1 MNGELYEIY
10 KQQAQM
16 RQMLEDAIGNKKG
29 ADGKGIGES
38 VLKKMEQLERD
49 LLEKGFTNSTLQKMV
64 EMKHELLKLEEAAY
78 KQGQDEKRESTTNS
92 QLFEKRNINEIAK
105 KKLWF
110 RQNEILN
117 RQSLPLQTIYK
128 KKVQEYFKINDSIQ

>member
-10 KQQAQM
+10 KQQAEM
-16 RQMLEDAIGNKKG
+16 RKMLEEALGDKKG
-29 ADGKGIGES
+29 KDGKGIGEDA
-38 VLKKMEQLERD
+38 LKKMEQLERD
-49 LLEKGFTNSTLQKMV
+49 LLENGFTNATLQKMV
-64 EMKHELLKLEEAAY
+64 QMKHELLKLKEAAY
-78 KQGQDEKRESTTNS
+78 KQGQDENRQSNTNI
-92 QLFEKRNINEIAK
+92 QQFKNTDINTIDQ